1 MFCVNHY
8 ICNVVNTSFFLI
20 CVFLYTYIRTPP
32 PCPLPTPLITAQLC
46 ALCKVMTCGESR
58 QTEAVHQHTEG
69 VSNFNGL
76 LVYDNCYG
84 ISCQSLDCL
93 KRL

>member
-1 MFCVNHY
+1 MWLTVIFPDLCIYVY
-8 ICNVVNTSFFLI
+8 ILT
-20 CVFLYTYIRTPP
+20 YTPRMAPAH
-32 PCPLPTPLITAQLC
+32 PLFMTQFC
-46 ALCKVMTCGESR
+46 ALCNVMAHGESR
-58 QTEAVHQHTEG
+58 QTETLHQHTEG

-93 KRL
+93 EML